1 MGRLRA
7 YQLMISHG
15 FRTELTGVAMQQ
27 AGEHGYNRADAF
39 VIDDWR

>member
-1 MGRLRA
+1 
-7 YQLMISHG
+7 MISHG

-27 AGEHGYNRADAF
+27 AGDRGYNKADIF